1 VCRLNRALQG
11 KTLPGHTARDEAP
24 RASEP
29 DDPWGEWADTKKPAA
44 AAAAAT
50 PSAANAAASNAA
62 AAAREERA
70 SKLAGAGSGGDDEG
84 WGGASAAGA
93 AAGAAAAKPKK
104 ATKIRMGAKKKPG
117 VKKLGASKKL
127 GGSKAVSKAAP
138 AAAVDWDNEDAA
150 LPAEAPEPAAAAAAA
165 AVAAEWGDDGGATAL
180 ESAISQAKKAP
191 AAAKP
196 DRRAGFGQMG
206 GLGFGAVG
214 GGVEREPEREYSS
227 AARDKFSGAKHISS
241 DDFASGD
248 GGGTPNTRTDLP
260 P

>member
-1 VCRLNRALQG
+1 
-11 KTLPGHTARDEAP
+11 
-24 RASEP
+24 
-29 DDPWGEWADTKKPAA
+29 
-44 AAAAAT
+44 
-50 PSAANAAASNAA
+50 
-62 AAAREERA
+62 
-70 SKLAGAGSGGDDEG
+70 
-84 WGGASAAGA
+84 
-93 AAGAAAAKPKK
+93 
-104 ATKIRMGAKKKPG
+104 MGAKKKPG

-138 AAAVDWDNEDAA
+138 AAVDWDNEDAA

-165 AVAAEWGDDGGATAL
+165 AVAEEWGDDGGASAL

-248 GGGTPNTRTDLP
+248 GGGTPNTRTPFCLELSTICS
-260 P
+260 